1 MGISRGSIAATSSD
15 DEEMNIFTALKLWM
29 KLQPIIKR
37 EQALMTMKLST
48 STVCQLL
55 LGLGDVINVVT
66 PLLKGDSKVIAGT
79 VLAILHVV
87 VNTIAH
93 ISNPDGTPA
102 VSTDKGE

>member
-1 MGISRGSIAATSSD
+1 MGTGRGSVAAIGD
-15 DEEMNIFTALKLWM
+15 GDEEMNILTAARIWW

-55 LGLGDVINVVT
+55 LGIGDVINVVT
-66 PLLKGDSKVIAGT
+66 PLLNGDSKVIAGT

-102 VSTDKGE
+102 VATDKGE